1 MGRKQLR
8 RSLIVAFG
16 VAIALVVGG
25 QPARAA
31 APIRIPLDPVHD
43 AQAAGVVCPFAV
55 SVDSISINETLTI
68 LANGR
73 VFITGASVERV
84 TNLDNGKSVVLNVS
98 GPLTISSAGGV
109 DTFVAR
115 GRNLWGFHR
124 GDLGPGQPGA
134 LLLTTG
140 LAIYTQSESGITF
153 SHDVG
158 TTENLCVTLR

>member
-1 MGRKQLR
+1 
-8 RSLIVAFG
+8 
-16 VAIALVVGG
+16 
-25 QPARAA
+25 
-31 APIRIPLDPVHD
+31 
-43 AQAAGVVCPFAV
+43 V
-55 SVDSISINETLTI
+55 SVDSISIDETLTI
-68 LANGR
+68 LSNGR

-124 GDLGPGQPGA
+124 GDLGPGQPGS

-140 LAIYTQSESGITF
+140 LAVLTVSESGMTF
-153 SHDVG
+153 THSGG
-158 TTENLCVTLR
+158 TTENLCDTLR